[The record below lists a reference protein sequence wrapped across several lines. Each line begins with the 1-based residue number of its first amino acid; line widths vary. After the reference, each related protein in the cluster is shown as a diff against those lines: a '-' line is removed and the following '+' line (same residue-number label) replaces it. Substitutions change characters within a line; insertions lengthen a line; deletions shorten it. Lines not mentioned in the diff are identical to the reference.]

1 MKMYAKSKVIPGLVI
16 FVGIVAFPFFI
27 NRVNPSSEPIIATQ
41 KGKCVREKDF
51 MKKEHMKVLK
61 QWREEVVR
69 EGKRE
74 PVYINGIRYEKSL
87 EMSCLKCHKRESF
100 CDRCHSYANV
110 KPYCWN
116 CHIGELK

>member
-1 MKMYAKSKVIPGLVI
+1 MYDKSKVIPGLVI

-27 NRVNPSSEPIIATQ
+27 NRVNPSSEPILA
-41 KGKCVREKDF
+41 KSEGKCVREKDF

-74 PVYINGIRYEKSL
+74 DIYINGIRYEKSL
-87 EMSCLKCHKRESF
+87 QKTCLQCHKRESF
-100 CDRCHSYANV
+100 CDRCHSYADV
-110 KPYCWN
+110 KPY
-116 CHIGELK
+116 